1 MPTKKKGEKKKER
14 GELVER
20 TRGKRVGRG
29 SLEFKG
35 SCSSALCNS
44 FRDRSARTQE

>member
-20 TRGKRVGRG
+20 MGKKSRGEG
-29 SLEFKG
+29 L
-35 SCSSALCNS
+35 
-44 FRDRSARTQE
+44 